1 MYFYITSSIGSYQGL
16 AKRISDKTSLNK
28 SFEYKKWVKV
38 GIANDTS
45 SRFEK
50 YHTINPKLVCA
61 HSIELNKTIALNLED
76 AFKRYLSDKRVHLS
90 ECYYVS
96 PKQAL
101 FFTTRCLTHL
111 GLSVIGYETYS
122 NTHFKTSRVYYLDS
136 IYFGKKIPL
145 FEISNNVFR
154 KKKGEKKLNS
164 FLSYEKIKDW
174 NKELEKKY
182 FDKDGYYFYSPE
194 YEYPTNFSKKNILYR
209 FMSDFDDYIKRLLE
223 NINSSED
230 FLVQNPFKEIDSS
243 ILTLSTKIFDVVSKY
258 YYFFSKN
265 KKIKKH
271 FFNDIKFLDTKIKE
285 TEESS
290 RNYCLNTLR
299 KRKIIAFD
307 YIYDEHGSAG
317 KQIKNDPYQIN
328 QSTYYFR
335 TRFNA
340 SNNNKKK
347 LLEQ

>member
-1 MYFYITSSIGSYQGL
+1 MYFYISSSIGSYQGL
-16 AKRISDKTSLNK
+16 AKRISDKTKLKK

-61 HSIELNKTIALNLED
+61 HSIELNKTIALNIED

-101 FFTTRCLTHL
+101 FFTTRCLTLL
-111 GLSVIGYETYS
+111 GLSVIDYETFR
-122 NTHFKTSRVYYLDS
+122 NNHFKTSRIYYLDS

-164 FLSYEKIKDW
+164 FLSYEKIKEW
-174 NKELEKKY
+174 NDAFEKKY
-182 FDKDGYYFYSPE
+182 YDEDSYYYYSPE
-194 YEYPTNFSKKNILYR
+194 YEYPINFSKKNILYR
-209 FMSDFDDYIKRLLE
+209 FMSDFDYYIKRLLE
-223 NINSSED
+223 NINSSKD
-230 FLVQNPFKEIDSS
+230 FLVQNPFKQIDSS
-243 ILTLSTKIFDVVSKY
+243 ILTLSTKIFDVLSKY

-265 KKIKKH
+265 KKIKKY
-271 FFNDIKFLDTKIKE
+271 FFDDIKFLDTKIKE
-285 TEESS
+285 TEGSS
-290 RNYCLNTLR
+290 RNYCLNALR
-299 KRKIIAFD
+299 RRKIIAFD
-307 YIYDEHGSAG
+307 YILNENGPAG
-317 KQIKNDPYQIN
+317 KKLKNDPYQIN
-328 QSTYYFR
+328 ESTYYFR
-335 TRFNA
+335 KNFYAPLNV
-340 SNNNKKK
+340 KKK
-347 LLEQ
+347 LIEP